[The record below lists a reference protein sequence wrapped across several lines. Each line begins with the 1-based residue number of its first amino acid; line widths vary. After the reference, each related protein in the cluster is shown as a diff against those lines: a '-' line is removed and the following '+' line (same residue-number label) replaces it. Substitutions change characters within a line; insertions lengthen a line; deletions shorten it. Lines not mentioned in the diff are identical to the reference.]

1 MSKLSLG
8 FQTLMSNRLPIA
20 RISSALFC
28 ALMGLSSLGWASE
41 PRIAVSKSPLSLP
54 FFVAAEKNMFVKH
67 KVEPVLIE
75 CLGGNRCVKEL
86 TEGRV
91 DMATSS
97 ELPFMFAVFQGK
109 PISLVTT
116 FNTNKDDMKFLIR
129 TAAVKGGVKDLAGKR
144 SGYVEKAS
152 SHYYMDLFLLYNGI
166 DPKTTVP
173 LAMGADALANAL
185 VRGEVDAISVWEPW
199 GQIALNLGGADVE
212 VLNAPKLYSQT
223 FNLLVSNEYRLTQMR
238 KSTAVLSALDEAIQF
253 IKKNPDEAKG
263 IMARKVGIDS
273 ETVKAAWPTYQ
284 FELTL
289 QQSLLSTVQGQAR
302 WARREGHV
310 GAALPEPEFL
320 NFVDSSLLR
329 KIKPNAV
336 DFVYP

>member
-1 MSKLSLG
+1 
-8 FQTLMSNRLPIA
+8 
-20 RISSALFC
+20 
-28 ALMGLSSLGWASE
+28 
-41 PRIAVSKSPLSLP
+41 
-54 FFVAAEKNMFVKH
+54 MFVKH

-129 TAAVKGGVKDLAGKR
+129 KAAVKGGAKDLAGKR
-144 SGYVEKAS
+144 IGYVEKAS

-173 LAMGADALANAL
+173 VAMGADALANAL

-199 GQIALNLGGADVE
+199 GQIALNLGGTDVE

-223 FNLLVSNEYRLTQMR
+223 FNLLVSNEYRLAQMR
-238 KSTAVLSALDEAIQF
+238 KSTAVLSALDEPF
-253 IKKNPDEAKG
+253 SSSKRTRMRPKG
-263 IMARKVGIDS
+263 LWR
-273 ETVKAAWPTYQ
+273 
-284 FELTL
+284 
-289 QQSLLSTVQGQAR
+289 AR
-302 WARREGHV
+302 WASTLKQSRPRGH
-310 GAALPEPEFL
+310 L
-320 NFVDSSLLR
+320 S
-329 KIKPNAV
+329 I
-336 DFVYP
+336 

>member
-1 MSKLSLG
+1 
-8 FQTLMSNRLPIA
+8 MSNRLPIA

-129 TAAVKGGVKDLAGKR
+129 KAAVKGGVKDLAGKR
-144 SGYVEKAS
+144 IGYVEKAS

-173 LAMGADALANAL
+173 VAMGADALANAL

>member
-1 MSKLSLG
+1 MFS
-8 FQTLMSNRLPIA
+8 RLRVA
-20 RISSALFC
+20 RFSTVIFC
-28 ALMGLSSLGWASE
+28 VFMGLSSLGWANE

-54 FFVAAEKNMFVKH
+54 FFVAKDKNLFAKH

-86 TEGRV
+86 TDGRV

-97 ELPFMFAVFQGK
+97 ELPFMFAVFQNK

-116 FNTNKDDMKFLIR
+116 FVTNKDDMKFVVRKNLI
-129 TAAVKGGVKDLAGKR
+129 KDGVRGLVGKR
-144 SGYVEKAS
+144 IGYVEKAS

-173 LAMGADALANAL
+173 VSMGAEALASAL
-185 VRGEVDAISVWEPW
+185 IKGEVDAISVWEPW
-199 GQIALNLGGADVE
+199 GQIALGMGGAE
-212 VLNAPKLYSQT
+212 VAVIDAPKLYSQT
-223 FNLLVSNEYRLTQMR
+223 FNLLVSNDFRLAQTR
-238 KSTAVLSALDEAIQF
+238 KSSAVLSALDEAIQF
-253 IKKNPDEAKG
+253 IRKNPEEAKQ
-263 IMARKVGIDS
+263 IMAREVSIDLA
-273 ETVKAAWPTYQ
+273 TVKSAWPTYQ
-284 FELTL
+284 FDLSL

-310 GAALPEPEFL
+310 SPALTEPEFL
-320 NFVDSSLLR
+320 NFIDSSLLR

>member
-1 MSKLSLG
+1 MFS
-8 FQTLMSNRLPIA
+8 RLRLA
-20 RISSALFC
+20 RFSTVMFC
-28 ALMGLSSLGWASE
+28 AFMGLSSLGWVSE

-54 FFVAAEKNMFVKH
+54 FFVAKDKNLFAKH

-109 PISLVTT
+109 PIGLVTT
-116 FNTNKDDMKFLIR
+116 FNTNKDDMKFVVR
-129 TAAVKGGVKDLAGKR
+129 KAAVKGGTKGLTGKR
-144 SGYVEKAS
+144 IGYVEKAS

-173 LAMGADALANAL
+173 VPMGPEALAAAL
-185 VRGEVDAISVWEPW
+185 AKGEVDAISVWEPW
-199 GQIALNLGGADVE
+199 GHIALELGGADVA
-212 VLNAPKLYSQT
+212 VIDTPKLYSQT
-223 FNLLVSNEYRLTQMR
+223 FNLLVSNEYRLAQTR
-238 KSTAVLSALDEAIQF
+238 KSIAVLGALDEAIQF
-253 IKKNPDEAKG
+253 IKKNPDEAKR
-263 IMARKVGIDS
+263 ILARDVGIDLD
-273 ETVKAAWPTYQ
+273 TVKAAWSTYQ
-284 FELTL
+284 FELAL
-289 QQSLLSTVQGQAR
+289 QQSLLTTVQGQAR

-310 GAALPEPEFL
+310 GSALAEPEFL
-320 NFVDSSLLR
+320 NFIDSSLLR

>member
-1 MSKLSLG
+1 MFS
-8 FQTLMSNRLPIA
+8 RLRLA
-20 RISSALFC
+20 RFSSVLFC
-28 ALMGLSSLGWASE
+28 AFMGLSSLGWANE

-54 FFVAAEKNMFVKH
+54 FFVAKEKNLFAKH

-109 PISLVTT
+109 PISLVAT
-116 FNTNKDDMKFLIR
+116 FNTNKDDMKFVVR
-129 TAAVKGGVKDLAGKR
+129 KAAVKIGTKGLVGKR
-144 SGYVEKAS
+144 IGYVEKAS

-166 DPKTTVP
+166 DPKTIVP
-173 LAMGADALANAL
+173 VAMGADALAGAL
-185 VRGEVDAISVWEPW
+185 ASGEVDAISVWEPW
-199 GQIALNLGGADVE
+199 GKIALNQGGADVA
-212 VLNAPKLYSQT
+212 VLDSPKLYSQT
-223 FNLLVSNEYRLTQMR
+223 FNLLISNEYRLAQIR
-238 KSTAVLSALDEAIQF
+238 KSTAVLSALEDAIQF
-253 IKKNPDEAKG
+253 IKKNPDEAKS
-263 IMARKVGIDS
+263 IMGRNVGIDAD
-273 ETVKAAWPTYQ
+273 TVKAAWPTYQ

-320 NFVDSSLLR
+320 NFVDSGLLR